1 MNLGLGEGA
10 SEQKS
15 DECCLVNPVLAA
27 NSNDLMDGR
36 MNFGE
41 WRRIS
46 CTRVTIWAQCA
57 ARLDG
62 IGEKYY

>member
-27 NSNDLMDGR
+27 NSHDWPNVPPVWNKIGR
-36 MNFGE
+36 
-41 WRRIS
+41 
-46 CTRVTIWAQCA
+46 
-57 ARLDG
+57 
-62 IGEKYY
+62 IGEKKLIGQKFAQFKKAQGS